1 MVSLV
6 IGIAVL
12 VISLV
17 FRGSIM
23 LMLRFDILNSIL
35 LSGLVLLLTKD
46 MQWSKTSRWIIFIAL
61 LVFSFI
67 LQHTQKS
74 MRILLGIMST
84 VLLMALGYGWNDY
97 ATKMDQINVV
107 IICLFVGSILNY
119 VCCRSHLGDRN

>member
-67 LQHTQKS
+67 LQHIKKS

-84 VLLMALGYGWNDY
+84 VLLMTLGYGWTTYD
-97 ATKMDQINVV
+97 TKLNQIFAV
-107 IICLFVGSILNY
+107 I
-119 VCCRSHLGDRN
+119 VCCGIGVLLNSVWCKDK

>member
-1 MVSLV
+1 
-6 IGIAVL
+6 
-12 VISLV
+12 
-17 FRGSIM
+17 M

-46 MQWSKTSRWIIFIAL
+46 MEWSKTNRWIIFIAL

-84 VLLMALGYGWNDY
+84 VLLMALGYGWKDY